1 MISHYIA
8 TFSLAI
14 SWLMCMFC
22 QQARADETRVP
33 VGSLVETLNF
43 RDIRGLDRNLAELG
57 EHKAYVFV
65 FTTTV
70 CPLVKRSLPKLV
82 ELSKQF
88 PGEDVQF
95 VVVNV
100 GAEDTI
106 REMAEQAIDFGI
118 EFPFV
123 KDVELSCAK
132 ALGVTKTPEVAVLN
146 HQKRLIYRGRIDDQL
161 RLGGSR
167 PEATRRDLEMALR
180 ELLNDQAIT
189 VSETPVDG
197 CEITQPAPLKSDA
210 AGGLEYH
217 RHIAPLVERKC
228 NHCHRSGTAAPFSLQ
243 TYADVSSNAGMIQRV
258 VKDEMMPP
266 WYASARHGKFQNDP
280 SLSPEEKSQLFRW
293 ISSGCPEGSPVPVKS
308 DDKADDKA
316 KGADS
321 AKRDTARDT
330 AHQLAVSEDAGGW
343 RIGKPDVVIK
353 MFEEHKVPETGFVP
367 YRYAVLPYLFLQD
380 TWVEAFEIR
389 PSNPSV
395 VHHCNMAYVNSSG
408 AGEETF
414 ITGYV
419 PGGQP
424 MDLGRFDNGAAFL
437 IPKGSGLGL
446 QIHYTTTGKSEK
458 CQISVGIRFPRRTVQ
473 KRLAHFLL
481 DPRPLN
487 IPPHNA
493 AYEVRASHVLK
504 QDVDLLG
511 MFTHMHVR
519 GKDMT
524 FFAEVPGEE
533 RQTLLRIPNYNFEWQ
548 LGYEL
553 APGDKQL
560 PKGTVIEAV
569 GHFDNSSFNPY
580 NPDPT
585 KTIHYGPQTTDEMFN
600 GFVFFVD
607 SAEHLNLSVD
617 PMTGRTK

>member
-1 MISHYIA
+1 M
-8 TFSLAI
+8 
-14 SWLMCMFC
+14 
-22 QQARADETRVP
+22 
-33 VGSLVETLNF
+33 
-43 RDIRGLDRNLAELG
+43 
-57 EHKAYVFV
+57 

-82 ELSKQF
+82 ELNKQF
-88 PGEDVQF
+88 AGDDVQF
-95 VVVNV
+95 VAVNV

-118 EFPFV
+118 DFPFV
-123 KDVELSCAK
+123 KDVELSCAN

-146 HQKRLIYRGRIDDQL
+146 HEKRLIYRGRIDDQL

-167 PEATRRDLEMALR
+167 PEPTRRDLEIALG
-180 ELLNDQAIT
+180 ELLNDQPVT

-197 CEITQPAPLKSDA
+197 CEITQPAPLKSEA
-210 AGGLEYH
+210 VEGLEYH
-217 RHIAPLVERKC
+217 RDIAPLIERKC

-243 TYADVSSNAGMIQRV
+243 TYADVSSNAAMIQRV

-280 SLSPEEKSQLFRW
+280 TLTLEEKSQLFRW
-293 ISSGCPEGSPVPVKS
+293 INSGRVEGSPVAVKS
-308 DDKADDKA
+308 DVKG
-316 KGADS
+316 KGAVDS
-321 AKRDTARDT
+321 AKPDTT
-330 AHQLAVSEDAGGW
+330 HQRVASEDTGGW

-353 MFEEHKVPETGFVP
+353 MFEEHTVPETGFVP
-367 YRYAVLPYLFLQD
+367 YRYSVLPYLFLQD

-395 VHHCNMAYVNSSG
+395 VHHCNMAYVNSRG

-458 CQISVGIRFPRRTVQ
+458 CLISVGIRFPRRTVQ
-473 KRLAHFLL
+473 KRLAHFVL

-487 IPPHNA
+487 IPPHDA
-493 AYEVRASHVLK
+493 AYEVRAAYVLK

-524 FFAEVPGEE
+524 FFAEGPGEA

-607 SAEHLNLSVD
+607 SAEQLNLSVD
-617 PMTGRTK
+617 PKTGRKK